1 MLESLAARYMPI
13 TDPAIPL
20 QVLEA
25 LTVADVRFAVLHKEE
40 LLGSQELNSDVDLVV
55 EVPAGEA
62 LSRTST
68 ALRNLGLRAAL
79 LWPYDLG
86 GTTTVFMTTPNGDEG
101 AQIDF
106 LFDPTGRGRYGVRTD
121 VMLGNAETGRRFPVP
136 SAVDQ
141 QLYLIRKG
149 ACKRQ
154 RDRVEAGLAELAML
168 SSADEAA
175 ARAQVLFS
183 PRASGEMVRLLGG
196 GETTAKPAPNRPGGN
211 ALRRAGRVVRPI
223 GLWAEIVGSEELASA
238 EAARL
243 EHRFARWLVHTNR
256 GRRVEGAAGILWWIR
271 EVAPVRLRPGLFLSW
286 TEAATW
292 PPADVTL
299 AASGPEGLDR
309 AATAIVDAFASKNL
323 R

>member
-1 MLESLAARYMPI
+1 MPI

-20 QVLEA
+20 QVLES

-55 EVPAGEA
+55 DVAATEA
-62 LSRTST
+62 LHRTST
-68 ALRNLGLRAAL
+68 AFQNLGLRAAL

-86 GTTTVFMTTPNGDEG
+86 GTTTVFITTPNGDQG

-106 LFDPTGRGRYGVRTD
+106 LFDPTGRGRYGVRTGM
-121 VMLGNAETGRRFPVP
+121 MLGDVVTGRRFPVP

-149 ACKRQ
+149 ACKGQ
-154 RDRVEAGLAELAML
+154 PDRVEAGLADLARL
-168 SSADEAA
+168 SSTGEAV
-175 ARAQVLFS
+175 ARARDLFS
-183 PRASGEMVRLLGG
+183 PRAAGEMVRLLGG
-196 GETTAKPAPNRPGGN
+196 GAATAKPAPNRPVGN
-211 ALRRAGRVVRPI
+211 AWRRAGRVVRPI

-243 EHRFARWLVHTNR
+243 EDRFGRWLVHTNR
-256 GRRVEGAAGILWWIR
+256 GRRVQGAAGLLWWIR
-271 EVAPVRLRPGLFLSW
+271 QVAPVRLRPGLFLSW
-286 TEAATW
+286 AEAATW

-299 AASGPEGLDR
+299 AASGPQGLDR
-309 AATAIVDAFASKNL
+309 AATAIVDAFAYKNP
-323 R
+323 